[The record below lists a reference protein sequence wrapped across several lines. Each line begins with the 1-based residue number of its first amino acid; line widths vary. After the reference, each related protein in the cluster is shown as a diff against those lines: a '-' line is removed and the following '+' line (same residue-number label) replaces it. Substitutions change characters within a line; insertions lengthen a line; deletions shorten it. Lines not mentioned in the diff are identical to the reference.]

1 MVIQLV
7 QHNIL
12 NFKISNSKISL
23 IMTYIPKYFQNH
35 SSYVHIL
42 ISKFHIYI
50 YIYKFNKFPG
60 AFISPRGPVFHKK
73 ITLIF

>member
-12 NFKISNSKISL
+12 NFKICNSKISL
-23 IMTYIPKYFQNH
+23 IMTYIPKYFQNG
-35 SSYVHIL
+35 SSDVHFL

-50 YIYKFNKFPG
+50 YNFNKFLG

-73 ITLIF
+73 LT

>member
-7 QHNIL
+7 PHTIL

-23 IMTYIPKYFQNH
+23 IMTYNPKYFQNG

-50 YIYKFNKFPG
+50 
-60 AFISPRGPVFHKK
+60 
-73 ITLIF
+73 

>member
-7 QHNIL
+7 QHDIL

-23 IMTYIPKYFQNH
+23 ITTHIQIFFQNV
-35 SSYVHIL
+35 SSFVHIL

-50 YIYKFNKFPG
+50 
-60 AFISPRGPVFHKK
+60 
-73 ITLIF
+73 

>member
-7 QHNIL
+7 QHDIL
-12 NFKISNSKISL
+12 NFKFSNSKISL
-23 IMTYIPKYFQNH
+23 IMTYNPKYFIQKG

-50 YIYKFNKFPG
+50 
-60 AFISPRGPVFHKK
+60 
-73 ITLIF
+73 

>member
-23 IMTYIPKYFQNH
+23 IMTYISKYFQNG
-35 SSYVHIL
+35 SSDDHIL
-42 ISKFHIYI
+42 I
-50 YIYKFNKFPG
+50 YKF
-60 AFISPRGPVFHKK
+60 
-73 ITLIF
+73 L